1 MLEILLSFLK
11 SFRVYFRSRAD
22 LQTEILA
29 VRHQIVVLHRQ
40 NPKPK
45 LKPADRRFWVALS
58 RFWSRWRSALWIVK
72 AATVIEWHRRGF
84 RWYWTW
90 KIRHGQPGRPRVSK
104 DTREL
109 IRTLSR
115 DNVGWGAPRIH
126 SELLKLGIQI
136 SESSISKYM
145 IRHPRPPSQT
155 WRTFLKNHSK
165 QLASID
171 FFTVPTALFQ
181 VLFVFIVIQHDRR
194 GLVHFNVTEHP
205 TAEWTAPQIVEAFPF
220 DTAPRYL
227 LRDRDRIY
235 GEAFREQAAVMN
247 IKELLSA
254 PRSPWQRAYVK
265 RVIGSIRRECLD
277 HVIILDEEG
286 LRRVLASYV
295 RYYHRS
301 RLHLSLDKTR
311 QIRGRCSRSARL
323 LRFLKWVVCITAT
336 NGALPDR
343 SS

>member
-29 VRHQIVVLHRQ
+29 LRHQIVVLQRQ

-58 RFWSRWRSALWIVK
+58 RFWSRWREALWIVK

-90 KIRHGQPGRPRVSK
+90 KVRHGQAGRPRVPK
-104 DTREL
+104 ETREL

-115 DNVGWGAPRIH
+115 NNVGWGAPRIH
-126 SELLKLGIQI
+126 SELLKLGITI

-145 IRHPRPPSQT
+145 VRHPQPLSQT
-155 WRTFLKNHSK
+155 WRTFLNNHSK
-165 QLASID
+165 QLVSVD

-194 GLVHFNVTEHP
+194 RLVHFNVTEHP
-205 TAEWTAPQIVEAFPF
+205 TAEWTARQIVEAFPF
-220 DTAPRYL
+220 ETAPKYL

-235 GEAFREQAAVMN
+235 GDAFRKQVAVMN
-247 IKELLSA
+247 IKEVLGA
-254 PRSPWQRAYVK
+254 PRSPWQRAYVE

-277 HVIILDEEG
+277 HVIILNEEG
-286 LRRVLASYV
+286 LRRVLTSYI
-295 RYYHRS
+295 RYYHES
-301 RLHLSLDKTR
+301 RLHLSLDKE
-311 QIRGRCSRSARL
+311 S
-323 LRFLKWVVCITAT
+323 
-336 NGALPDR
+336 PDPR
-343 SS
+343 PVHSVGNIIAIPEVGGLHQGYERRAA